1 MHQLNEDVIV
11 VEGLT
16 KHYDSLRAVDG
27 ISFRVKAGEIFGILG
42 PNGAGKTTT
51 VRMMTGVITPTSGS
65 ISILG
70 KDIHEHALKIK
81 EQISVLPETANVYID
96 LTGQQN
102 MDLFGKLYGL
112 SADEIT
118 SRTEKLLKEMDLFEH
133 RHRRAKFYSKG
144 MKQRLSLCVAL
155 LPDAQILFLDEPT
168 SGLDAE
174 SSKQIK
180 NVISQLASEG
190 RTILLTTHNMQD
202 AQELCTKVAVVN
214 EGRIAAIDS
223 PNNLRRTFQERQC
236 VVVEFS
242 ESISVD
248 QIMTLPDVNEVRTLG
263 TRLQCFTSQPGKV
276 LMGLVK
282 IAEERD
288 VQIVSANTESATLE
302 DVFLRLVNSKHN

>member
-1 MHQLNEDVIV
+1 MNEDVIV
-11 VEGLT
+11 VESLT
-16 KHYDSLRAVDG
+16 KHYGSLRAVDG

-65 ISILG
+65 ITILG
-70 KDIHEHALKIK
+70 KDIREHALKIK
-81 EQISVLPETANVYID
+81 EQISVLPETANVYVD

-102 MDLFGKLYGL
+102 MVLFGKLYGL
-112 SADEIT
+112 NTDEIT
-118 SRTEKLLKEMDLFEH
+118 SRTEKLLKDLDLYEH
-133 RHRRAKFYSKG
+133 RHRGAKFYSKG

-155 LPDAQILFLDEPT
+155 IPDAQILFLDEPT

-180 NVISQLASEG
+180 NVISKLASEG

-242 ESISVD
+242 ESITVEE
-248 QIMTLPDVNEVRTLG
+248 IMTITDVNEVRTLG

-276 LMGLVK
+276 LMGLVE
-282 IAEERD
+282 IAKERD
-288 VQIVSANTESATLE
+288 IQIVSANTESA
-302 DVFLRLVNSKHN
+302 

>member
-1 MHQLNEDVIV
+1 
-11 VEGLT
+11 
-16 KHYDSLRAVDG
+16 
-27 ISFRVKAGEIFGILG
+27 VKAGEIFGILG

-81 EQISVLPETANVYID
+81 EQISVLPETANVYVD

-118 SRTEKLLKEMDLFEH
+118 SRTENLLKEMDLYEH

-180 NVISQLASEG
+180 NMISQLASEG

-202 AQELCTKVAVVN
+202 AQDLCTKVAVVN

-248 QIMTLPDVNEVRTLG
+248 QIMTIPDVNEVRTLG
-263 TRLQCFTSQPGKV
+263 TKLQCFTSQPGKV

-282 IAEERD
+282 VAEERD

>member
-1 MHQLNEDVIV
+1 
-11 VEGLT
+11 
-16 KHYDSLRAVDG
+16 
-27 ISFRVKAGEIFGILG
+27 VKAGEIFGFLG

-65 ISILG
+65 ITILG
-70 KDIHEHALKIK
+70 KDIREHALKIK
-81 EQISVLPETANVYID
+81 EQISVLLETANVYVD

-112 SADEIT
+112 NTDEIA
-118 SRTEKLLKEMDLFEH
+118 SRTEKLLKELDLYEH

-155 LPDAQILFLDEPT
+155 IPDAQILFLDEPT

-180 NVISQLASEG
+180 NVISQASEG

-223 PNNLRRTFQERQC
+223 PDNLRRTFQERQC

-242 ESISVD
+242 ELISAE
-248 QIMTLPDVNEVRTLG
+248 QIMKLPDVNEVRTLG
-263 TRLQCFTSQPGKV
+263 TRLQCFTSQPGIV
-276 LMGLVK
+276 LMGLVELAK
-282 IAEERD
+282 ERD
-288 VQIVSANTESATLE
+288 IKIVSANTESATLE

>member
-1 MHQLNEDVIV
+1 MSEDVIV
-11 VEGLT
+11 VENLI
-16 KHYDSLRAVDG
+16 KHYGSIKAVDG
-27 ISFRVKAGEIFGILG
+27 ITFRVKAGEIFGILG

-65 ISILG
+65 ITILG
-70 KDIHEHALKIK
+70 KDIREHALKIK
-81 EQISVLPETANVYID
+81 EQISVLPETANVYVD

-112 SADEIT
+112 NNDEIT
-118 SRTEKLLKEMDLFEH
+118 SRSMELLKELDLYEH
-133 RHRRAKFYSKG
+133 RHRKARFYSKG

-155 LPDAQILFLDEPT
+155 IPDAKVLFLDEPN

-190 RTILLTTHNMQD
+190 RTILLTTHNMID

-214 EGRIAAIDS
+214 QGRIAAIDS
-223 PNNLRRTFQERQC
+223 PINLRRTFQERQY
-236 VVVEFS
+236 VIVEFS
-242 ESISVD
+242 ESVSVE

-276 LMGLVK
+276 LMGLVE
-282 IAEERD
+282 IAKEKD
-288 VQIVSANTESATLE
+288 IQLVSANTESATLE

>member
-1 MHQLNEDVIV
+1 MSEDVIV
-11 VEGLT
+11 VESLT
-16 KHYDSLRAVDG
+16 KHYGSLRAVDG
-27 ISFRVKAGEIFGILG
+27 ISFQVKAGEIFGILG

-65 ISILG
+65 VTILG
-70 KDIHEHALKIK
+70 KDIREHALKIK
-81 EQISVLPETANVYID
+81 EQISVLPETANVYVD

-102 MDLFGKLYGL
+102 MVLFGKLYGL
-112 SADEIT
+112 KTDEIT
-118 SRTEKLLKEMDLFEH
+118 SRSMELLKEMDLYEH

-155 LPDAQILFLDEPT
+155 IPDAKVLFLDEPN

-190 RTILLTTHNMQD
+190 RTILLTTHNMLD

-214 EGRIAAIDS
+214 QGRIAAIDS
-223 PNNLRRTFQERQC
+223 PINLRRTFQERQY
-236 VVVEFS
+236 VIVEFS
-242 ESISVD
+242 ESVAVE

-276 LMGLVK
+276 LMGLVE
-282 IAEERD
+282 IAKEKD
-288 VQIVSANTESATLE
+288 IQLVSANTESATLE

>member
-27 ISFRVKAGEIFGILG
+27 ISFSVKAGEIFGLLG

-65 ISILG
+65 ITILG
-70 KDIHEHALKIK
+70 KDIREHALEIK
-81 EQISVLPETANVYID
+81 EQISVLPETANVYVD

-102 MDLFGKLYGL
+102 MVLFGKLYGL
-112 SADEIT
+112 KTDEIT
-118 SRTEKLLKEMDLFEH
+118 SRSRKLLKEMDLYEH

-155 LPDAQILFLDEPT
+155 IPDAKVLFLDEPN

-190 RTILLTTHNMQD
+190 RTILLTTHNMLD

-223 PNNLRRTFQERQC
+223 PNNLRRTFQERQY

-242 ESISVD
+242 ESISVE

-263 TRLQCFTSQPGKV
+263 TRLQCFTSEPGKV
-276 LMGLVK
+276 LMGLVE
-282 IAEERD
+282 IAKEKG
-288 VQIVSANTESATLE
+288 VQLVSANTESATLE